1 MAPCTFSPPSSSLS
15 SPPPPKQNSPPY
27 STMPRRQPCSE
38 PSSKTCITHNQPLPS
53 KPTTPAPPASAMI
66 PSNNDGQKPWICAFI
81 GCGIASAKAIFL
93 SIGARAPTILQTTT
107 RNTTLPHTIASNAD
121 NTSSSYTQQPNVR
134 SQLVF
139 TVSPLTASPSRTILH
154 THHPINFTLLRNFGN
169 LKRAHTPRRKFLHMY
184 CKGVLILDL
193 RVPYRHN
200 TSVTYIEHMIRQ

>member
-1 MAPCTFSPPSSSLS
+1 MLRTILEDMHHPQPATPIQTDNACAAGICNDTV
-15 SPPPPKQNSPPY
+15 KQ
-27 STMPRRQPCSE
+27 RR
-38 PSSKTCITHNQPLPS
+38 SK
-53 KPTTPAPPASAMI
+53 AM
-66 PSNNDGQKPWICAFI
+66 D
-81 GCGIASAKAIFL
+81 IASAKAISL
-93 SIGARAPTILQTTT
+93 SIGARAPRILQTTT

-154 THHPINFTLLRNFGN
+154 THYPINFALLRNFGN
-169 LKRAHTPRRKFLHMY
+169 STRAHTPRRKFLHMY

-200 TSVTYIEHMIRQ
+200 TSVTYIEHMTRQ